1 MVRSIAGDCFM
12 VELIVCGI
20 GYKFV
25 SAGREDA
32 NVRMLGTGRPFY
44 LELINPRVAKFTQ
57 EEYDTMQNAI
67 NSSDTKDAVQL
78 RDLTNI
84 NP

>member
-1 MVRSIAGDCFM
+1 MANYIRV
-12 VELIVCGI
+12 

-25 SAGREDA
+25 TAGREDA

-44 LELINPRVAKFTQ
+44 CELINPRVAKFTQ
-57 EEYDTMQNAI
+57 EEYNSMQHTI

-78 RDLTNI
+78 RDLTLI

>member
-1 MVRSIAGDCFM
+1 MAKYIRV
-12 VELIVCGI
+12 

-25 SAGREDA
+25 TAGREDA

-44 LELINPRVAKFTQ
+44 CELINPRVAKFTQ
-57 EEYDTMQNAI
+57 EEYNAMQHTI
-67 NSSDTKDAVQL
+67 NTSDTKDAVQL
-78 RDLTNI
+78 RDLTLI